1 MLKKASLAVAIGLL
15 ALAGVT
21 QADPIRQDIQVKATV
36 PTDKFYVEPQGG
48 WPTAPVQISFD
59 PESGT
64 FSKHTMVLRVK
75 STEKDVNALLA
86 YPAIA
91 TDTNSSKTLAL
102 DVSVG
107 TTKLTLAKQKIHPKG
122 AAEATYQLVI
132 SSSVAAP
139 AVGNYQGTV
148 SLVFDAA

>member
-1 MLKKASLAVAIGLL
+1 MLNKASLAVAVGLL
-15 ALAGVT
+15 ALAGAT

-48 WPTAPVQISFD
+48 WPTVPVQISFD
-59 PESGT
+59 PESDT

-102 DVSVG
+102 DVNIG
-107 TTKLTLAKQKIHPKG
+107 ATKLSLENQKIHTKH
-122 AAEATYQLVI
+122 ANEATYQLVI
-132 SSSVAAP
+132 SSSVKTP
-139 AVGNYQGTV
+139 PPGNYHGTV